1 MDWLGRQ
8 RRSARRDEAALADEA
23 AAFLTGDFA
32 MHLAFTG
39 VGMPAWAQ
47 VNSLAH
53 GRPSLLVRDLELRRW
68 VPERV
73 GSWARTTFDILEELV
88 ELAAGQ
94 TGQIEQL
101 QRECLIPL
109 ELRLM
114 EPLFDSVLPS
124 DVLILALTRLRAH
137 PIALQHRA
145 ASPPE
150 SY

>member
-8 RRSARRDEAALADEA
+8 RRSSKRDEAALVNEA
-23 AAFLTGDFA
+23 TAFLTGQFA
-32 MHLAFTG
+32 AHVASTSAGLPT
-39 VGMPAWAQ
+39 WAR

-53 GRPSLLVRDLELRRW
+53 ARPSVLVRDLELRRH

-88 ELAAGQ
+88 ELASGQ
-94 TGQIEQL
+94 KGRIEQL

-114 EPLFDSVLPS
+114 APSFDNILPS

-137 PIALQHRA
+137 PIALQYRA

-150 SY
+150 S